1 MSYRLSCAAVAVS
14 ALLASGCSGNEPT
27 TTHTPA
33 TTTAPDA
40 PVPSTVPSKEAA
52 APLPTLDPDACVD
65 VTAANLDLAVAN
77 NSEDAQRQADVF
89 GRYDPPASVQEAIDH
104 FVETGGVQYDDPDYD
119 EYNGR
124 IDAWVKAVCP

>member
-14 ALLASGCSGNEPT
+14 ALLGSGCSSNEPT
-27 TTHTPA
+27 ITPTPA
-33 TTTAPDA
+33 TTTASDPTA
-40 PVPSTVPSKEAA
+40 PSTAPSKEAD

-77 NSEDAQRQADVF
+77 NSEDAQRPADVF
-89 GRYDPPASVQEAIDH
+89 GRYNPPASVQEAIDH